1 MQVASPNSFNDARM
15 ILLQSIR
22 IHPFYTG
29 KYYTLIDFKATMG
42 SIFDALPIV
51 HFSAANSASLGSV
64 SSRSN
69 KLYSVEMGEIL
80 PLNRIFMESKA

>member
-1 MQVASPNSFNDARM
+1 MQVASPNGFNDARM

-29 KYYTLIDFKATMG
+29 KYYTLIDFKATI

-80 PLNRIFMESKA
+80 PLNRMLMESKA